1 MKKKGK
7 AEKSNNFDIKFH
19 CSFNYQE
26 YLIKFI
32 STLNSYSTFM
42 NINQKCDLNKLLVV
56 VCVKV
61 YLLGWWNDHYLH
73 ILFNDV

>member
-1 MKKKGK
+1 MNSLEIKKKGK

-32 STLNSYSTFM
+32 STLDCIIILVKFM
-42 NINQKCDLNKLLVV
+42 NINQKCDLN
-56 VCVKV
+56 
-61 YLLGWWNDHYLH
+61 
-73 ILFNDV
+73 